1 MKKILSNKYFSYAAL
16 GLAAFAL
23 WMVYDSYR
31 EKKAVNNAKN
41 KQLSDAD
48 SGSNSGTS
56 QVMQN
61 LSNGLVDR
69 NGQSFN
75 YV

>member
-1 MKKILSNKYFSYAAL
+1 MKKVLSNKYFNYAAL